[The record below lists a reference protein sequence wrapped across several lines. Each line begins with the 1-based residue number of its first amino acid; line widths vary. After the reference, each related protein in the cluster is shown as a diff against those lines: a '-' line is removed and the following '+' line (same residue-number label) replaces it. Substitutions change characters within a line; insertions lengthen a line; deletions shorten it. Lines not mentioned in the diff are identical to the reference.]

1 MRTAA
6 IRGAHQPQPM
16 MRQIDLREYAE
27 SEPLQL
33 SVPERDALQGALPSL
48 SILPATGRSDSYVLR
63 PHAVIGA
70 FDLGDLSVVIRPKL
84 DISRVVFLASYAMGA
99 FNLRD
104 EGFDFES
111 APTLVETLALA
122 LASSARRAFAR
133 GLLHGYRS
141 EQEALLTVRGRI
153 DMSEQLRRRFDIVV
167 PVEVRYDE
175 FTDDILANRLVKAA
189 ADLVGRMRLRDPRSR
204 EGLRWMGAT
213 LGNVTPIRFLPHE
226 VPEVAFDRL
235 NGHYREVVALSR
247 LILRHQTLELGR
259 ADTRASGFL
268 IDMNKVF
275 QGFVTRALRESLGVS
290 EHTLRADKGLP
301 RRVTLDRRGQI
312 GLEPDLTWWDGSTCT
327 FVGDAKYKRIDIKSV
342 PNADLYQILAYATA
356 LDLPGGLLVY
366 AKGEADPEVHDV
378 RYAGKRLEVV
388 AVDLAGSIEDL
399 RATIDQLAR
408 RVCSLRDQARASILA
423 P

>member
-1 MRTAA
+1 
-6 IRGAHQPQPM
+6 M

-27 SEPLQL
+27 SEPLHL
-33 SVPERDALQGALPSL
+33 AVPERDALQEALPSL
-48 SILPATGRSDSYVLR
+48 SILPATGRSDAYRLR
-63 PHAVIGA
+63 PQAVIGA
-70 FDLGDLSVVIRPKL
+70 FDLGDLSVAIRPKL

-99 FNLRD
+99 FNLRH

-141 EQEALLTVRGRI
+141 EQEALPTVRGRI

-167 PVEVRYDE
+167 PVEVRYDD

-189 ADLVGRMRLRDPRSR
+189 ANLLGRMRLHDRRSR

-213 LGNVTPIRFLPHE
+213 LGNVTPVRFLPHE

-259 ADTRASGFL
+259 GGTRASGFL

-275 QGFVTRALRESLGVS
+275 QGFVTRAVRESLGLS
-290 EHTLRADKGLP
+290 ERTLRSDEDLP
-301 RRVTLDRRGQI
+301 RRITLDKSRRI
-312 GLEPDLTWWDGSTCT
+312 RLNPDLTWWDGSTCT

-366 AKGEADPEVHDV
+366 AKGEANPEVHDV
-378 RYAGKRLEVV
+378 LHAGKRLEVV

-399 RATIDQLAR
+399 RATIDEVAR
-408 RVCSLRDQARASILA
+408 RVRSLRNEARRSTLA
-423 P
+423 A

>member
-1 MRTAA
+1 M
-6 IRGAHQPQPM
+6 
-16 MRQIDLREYAE
+16 
-27 SEPLQL
+27 
-33 SVPERDALQGALPSL
+33 
-48 SILPATGRSDSYVLR
+48 
-63 PHAVIGA
+63 
-70 FDLGDLSVVIRPKL
+70 
-84 DISRVVFLASYAMGA
+84 VFLASYAMGA

-122 LASSARRAFAR
+122 LASSARRALAR

-141 EQEALLTVRGRI
+141 EQEALPTVRGRI

-189 ADLVGRMRLRDPRSR
+189 ANLLGRMRLDDRRSR
-204 EGLRWMGAT
+204 EGLRWMGET
-213 LGNVTPIRFLPHE
+213 LGNVTPVRFLPHE

-235 NGHYREVVALSR
+235 NVHYREVVALSR

-259 ADTRASGFL
+259 GDTRASGFL

-275 QGFVTRALRESLGVS
+275 QGFVTRALRESLGLS
-290 EHTLRADKGLP
+290 ERTLRSDEDLP
-301 RRVTLDRRGQI
+301 RRITLDKSRRI
-312 GLEPDLTWWDGSTCT
+312 RLNPDLTWWDGSTCT

-366 AKGEADPEVHDV
+366 AKGEADPEVHDI
-378 RYAGKRLEVV
+378 RHAGKRLEVV
-388 AVDLAGSIEDL
+388 AVDLGGSNEDL
-399 RATIDQLAR
+399 RATIDEIAR
-408 RVCSLRDQARASILA
+408 RVRSLRDQARRSTLA
-423 P
+423 A

>member
-1 MRTAA
+1 
-6 IRGAHQPQPM
+6 M

-27 SEPLQL
+27 SEPLHL
-33 SVPERDALQGALPSL
+33 AVPERDALQEALPSL
-48 SILPATGRSDSYVLR
+48 SILPATGRSDAYRLR
-63 PHAVIGA
+63 PQAVIGA
-70 FDLGDLSVVIRPKL
+70 FDLGDLSVAIRPKL

-141 EQEALLTVRGRI
+141 EQEALPTVRGRI

-189 ADLVGRMRLRDPRSR
+189 ANLLGRMRLHDRRSR

-213 LGNVTPIRFLPHE
+213 LGNVTPVRFLPHE
-226 VPEVAFDRL
+226 VPEVAFDRF

-259 ADTRASGFL
+259 GGTRASGFL

-275 QGFVTRALRESLGVS
+275 QGFVTRALRESLGAS
-290 EHTLRADKGLP
+290 DRTFCSDDQLARRAI
-301 RRVTLDRRGQI
+301 TLDQRGRI
-312 GLEPDLTWWDGSTCT
+312 GLEPDLTWWDGRTCM

-378 RYAGKRLEVV
+378 RHVGKRLEVV
-388 AVDLAGSIEDL
+388 AVDLAGSIENL
-399 RATIDQLAR
+399 RATIDDLAR
-408 RVCSLRDQARASILA
+408 RVCSLRDQARTAA
-423 P
+423 FAA